1 MPQEVVR
8 AKLPSARGT
17 NFYDTDFNLQFEV
30 AHRVAP
36 KDVKRSE
43 LWLRELGRTAGD
55 ELDRL
60 AARADACPPVLRPYD
75 ADGNRIDRVEYDPV
89 YRAMETIA
97 YERFALAASS
107 HRAGILGWPT
117 PVPHVVK
124 LALSYLFTQAEFGL
138 FSGVA
143 TTDAAARVLRRFSSN
158 DLKAAYLPRLTSTHM
173 KDLWRAAVLVTER
186 DAGCDVGEIATAA
199 RRVGDFWRLY
209 GEKWFCN
216 GVDAEIFLVAA
227 RPEGGR
233 AGVEGLALFLVP
245 RTLPDG
251 RRNNVS
257 VLRLKEK
264 LGSRSIATGEV
275 VFDGALAH
283 QVADVSTG
291 AQQLAEV
298 NNSLRLSN
306 AMRSA
311 ALMRRAYYE
320 AFLHARE
327 RRAFGQPLIGLPL
340 LRKQLVDLLLE
351 VEAAAAFLLF
361 TAQVLDHAETGDEPS
376 QRLVRTLI
384 PLAKLCICDRARCVV
399 GAAMDLRGANGY
411 VEEWVNPRLVRDAHL
426 GNLWNGTANAAALDA
441 ARSLREDRT
450 VDLLNRALN
459 SLLETCRSTG
469 VAELGRQLAGMSKK
483 LLARAG
489 EVAALDRAR
498 RDPLARSLG
507 EALYGLTAAVLL
519 TQEAQ
524 WQLAET
530 GSARKLLV
538 ARLFAA
544 RELGAA
550 DPLAVS
556 ESTLTN
562 EQAEALFHWTA
573 LNVAAANPAG

>member
-30 AHRVAP
+30 GHRVAP

-55 ELDRL
+55 ELDRM
-60 AARADACPPVLRPYD
+60 AARADTNPPRLQQ
-75 ADGNRIDRVEYDPV
+75 YDPDGSRV
-89 YRAMETIA
+89 DRIENDPVCRAMETIA

-107 HRAGILGWPT
+107 HKAGILGWPT
-117 PVPHVVK
+117 TVPHVVK
-124 LALSYLFTQAEFGL
+124 LALSYLFVQAEFGT

-143 TTDAAARVLRRFSSN
+143 TTDAAARVLRRFASN
-158 DLKAAYLPRLTSTHM
+158 ELKTAFLPRLTSTHM

-186 DAGCDVGEIATAA
+186 DAGSDVGEIATTA

-216 GVDAEIFLVAA
+216 CVDAEVFLAAA

-233 AGVEGLALFLVP
+233 AGIEGLALFLIP
-245 RTLPDG
+245 RVLPDG
-251 RRNNVS
+251 RRNNVAI
-257 VLRLKEK
+257 LRLKEK

-275 VFDGALAH
+275 VLDGALAY

-291 AQQLAEV
+291 AQQLLDV

-351 VEAAAAFLLF
+351 VEAATAFLLF
-361 TAQVLDHAETGDEPS
+361 TAQVLDHADTGDEPS

-384 PLAKLCICDRARCVV
+384 PIAKQCICDRARNVV
-399 GAAMDLRGANGY
+399 SGAMDVRGANGY
-411 VEEWVNPRLVRDAHL
+411 VEEWVNPRLVRDVHL
-426 GNLWNGTANAAALDA
+426 GSLWNGTSNMAALDI

-450 VDLLNRALN
+450 ADLLHRALT
-459 SLLETCRSTG
+459 SLLETCRNAG
-469 VAELGRQLAGMSKK
+469 VAELARQLAGMSQK
-483 LLARAG
+483 LFARTG

-498 RDPLARSLG
+498 RDPLTRTLG
-507 EALYGLTAAVLL
+507 EALYALTATTLL

-544 RELGAA
+544 RELGAR

-556 ESTLTN
+556 EIALSN
-562 EQAEALFHWTA
+562 EQADALFNWTA
-573 LNVAAANPAG
+573 LNVAAANVAG